1 MKKIAATH
9 VVSSNSLTNSGAPA
23 TVMGYITSYLIRE
36 ITRKAKDEG
45 LTLDWGTFGAGARYD
60 GLAKG
65 YIVSVRADAS

>member
-36 ITRKAKDEG
+36 ITRRRR
-45 LTLDWGTFGAGARYD
+45 T
-60 GLAKG
+60 KG
-65 YIVSVRADAS
+65 SPSIGERSERAPDTTG